1 MGAKTSDHTDH
12 DPRCS
17 RRLSTVR
24 PIAIRLATAVAFL
37 LLAAPLAA
45 QGQPPEKI
53 ALIAMLRSENR
64 PLDDRIRQN
73 IAALH
78 AGLQDEGYAEGQ
90 HYRIDY
96 HSPKTE
102 ADVVKLAQM
111 LVRDKVDV
119 IHASAYIAIHAAQKA
134 TATIPIV
141 AHDYETDPI
150 SAGFVATLASPGGN
164 VTGMFLDLPEI
175 SGKLL
180 ELLKRTLPRLRR
192 VGVLWD
198 PLTGKAQVSAVERA
212 AKALGIEINILEG
225 RAGSLEQAVRSV
237 ADRKGSA
244 LLILG
249 SPVLGAAFPKL
260 AEATTAARL
269 PTIALLPAFARAG
282 GLMAYGPDAPDQYRQ
297 EGRMIAKILKGMKP
311 ADLPV
316 ERPTKFYF
324 LINLKTARAIGLI
337 IPPSVLLQADQIIE

>member
-1 MGAKTSDHTDH
+1 ME
-12 DPRCS
+12 
-17 RRLSTVR
+17 RRTFLGV
-24 PIAIRLATAVAFL
+24 IAGG

-45 QGQPPEKI
+45 EGQVPEKI
-53 ALIAMLRSENR
+53 ARIGMLRSENR

-73 IAALH
+73 IADVR
-78 AGLQDEGYAEGQ
+78 AGLQDEGYAEGR

-96 HSPKTE
+96 YSPTSE
-102 ADVVKLAQM
+102 VDVVKLGRT

-119 IHASAYIAIHAAQKA
+119 IHAIAHVAIEAARKA

-150 SAGFVATLASPGGN
+150 AAGFVATLAKPGGN
-164 VTGMFLDLPEI
+164 ITGMFLDLPEI

-180 ELLKRTLPRLRR
+180 ELLKTTLPGLRR
-192 VGVLWD
+192 IGVLWD
-198 PLTGKAQVSAVERA
+198 PLTGKAQVIAVERA
-212 AKALGIEINILEG
+212 AKALGIEINILEA
-225 RAGSLEQAVRSV
+225 RAGSLEQTVRSA
-237 ADRKGSA
+237 ADRKTSA
-244 LLILG
+244 LLPLG
-249 SPVLGAAFPKL
+249 SPVVSAEFPKI

-269 PTIALLPAFARAG
+269 PTIAIFPAFARLG

-297 EGRMIAKILKGMKP
+297 EGRMIAKILKGTKP

-324 LINLKTARAIGLI
+324 LINLKTAKALGLT
-337 IPPSVLLQADQIIE
+337 IPPSLLQRADHVIE